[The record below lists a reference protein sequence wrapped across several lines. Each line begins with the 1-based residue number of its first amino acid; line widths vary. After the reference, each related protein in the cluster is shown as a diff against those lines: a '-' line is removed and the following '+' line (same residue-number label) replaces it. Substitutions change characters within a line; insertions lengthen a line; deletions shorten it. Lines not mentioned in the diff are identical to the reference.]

1 LLNVVQIDYYLGD
14 NLRTGSLFIEAFDN
28 ITEDS
33 PMPALRRLITALLLL
48 FCLVPLGKP
57 LGMVLCFGADGHI
70 AFEPVHTQVQSAA
83 SLAVQ
88 ALPYQHVAATGVGVT
103 HENPCTDVSFFASEA
118 SAQLIQASDAC
129 PKPETPVFLPAL
141 LVVPTSTEIPA
152 PSLLPE
158 HFLSSNHPLTIL
170 RSVVLHI

>member
-1 LLNVVQIDYYLGD
+1 MSFRSITISVIVFSPGAVLIGVSN
-14 NLRTGSLFIEAFDN
+14 A
-28 ITEDS
+28 TEDS
-33 PMPALRRLITALLLL
+33 PMPALRRLMTALLLL
-48 FCLVPLGKP
+48 ICLAPLGKP

-70 AFEPVHTQVQSAA
+70 AFEPVHNQAQSPV

-88 ALPYQHVAATGVGVT
+88 ALLYQHVATTGVGVT
-103 HENPCTDVSFFASEA
+103 HENPCTDVSFFTSDA

-129 PKPETPVFLPAL
+129 PKPEPPVFLPVL
-141 LVVPTSTEIPA
+141 LVVPTSTELPA

-158 HFLSSNHPLTIL
+158 HFLSTHHSLTIL